1 MGEVR
6 FYRLD
11 GEDAGSILPTLAER
25 CLARGQRVLVT
36 EPSPSG
42 REALDARLWSY
53 NPDTFLAHGLAGGE
67 HDAEQPV
74 LISDLRDAKNGAVV
88 HILTG
93 TARVELDYAARFEM
107 TVRLFDGANPDVL
120 AGARED
126 WKAVAGS
133 GSEAVFWAKEA
144 GRWVEKARAGG

>member
-1 MGEVR
+1 MR

-36 EPSPSG
+36 DPSRPA
-42 REALDARLWSY
+42 RDALDARLWSY
-53 NPDTFLAHGLAGGE
+53 NADTFLAHGLAGGE
-67 HDAEQPV
+67 HDSEQPV
-74 LISDLRDAKNGAVV
+74 LISDLHDAKNGAVV

-120 AGARED
+120 AGARDD
-126 WKAVAGS
+126 WKTVAGS

-144 GRWVEKARAGG
+144 GRWVEKARAGD